1 MLPVSP
7 TAAQIK
13 GHASY
18 RTRTRLRRPQNC
30 GPDVRA
36 VAILR
41 FAKRHHWSRPNQQP
55 HGVSAEPAVAVTASD
70 QPCAERGNRDEAK
83 GSAESSR
90 AGAQAPEWATQQA
103 DRTNHTD
110 ARGGAPV

>member
-13 GHASY
+13 GHAPY
-18 RTRTRLRRPQNC
+18 RTRTRLRQPQNC

-83 GSAESSR
+83 AVRNLHELARKLPSERSSKLI
-90 AGAQAPEWATQQA
+90 A
-103 DRTNHTD
+103 
-110 ARGGAPV
+110 